1 LKRTA
6 YDRKLPYALNSN
18 NELVSIYSIKEH
30 GLACNCRCPKC
41 RKPLEARIGTG
52 ARARYFAH
60 SKHSNCHGAT
70 MTILHMLSEKII
82 EENMSV
88 MAPQYKSV
96 APRKLEFVEVEVERR
111 EDRKDM
117 QPDIVGITADG
128 KRWAIEIN
136 NTHEVNG
143 RKRQKIV
150 ESGITC
156 LEINVSKQAV
166 DNLKEF
172 LLCSPMCRDWINN
185 PNDEESLPQP
195 SPQEI
200 PAQGENRQMRY
211 DYYSGLKDEMY
222 KAFLTD
228 EYSDCQTPLS
238 YGKSI
243 FSKETMAALRVEIDE
258 SVMRIPDNCSSLDEY
273 YVFIKDKKYFMFDR
287 QRHFIIDVVY
297 NSTCGQL
304 IIFHKNS
311 IGVSYHYATCVYIDN
326 DGSVKE
332 QTIECSS
339 YDIPNIR
346 KAKEIE
352 WDQMMKQL

>member
-1 LKRTA
+1 MKGNIS
-6 YDRKLPYALNSN
+6 DSKLPYALNSN
-18 NELVSIYSIKEH
+18 NELVSIYRIKEH

-52 ARARYFAH
+52 VRAPYFAH

-70 MTILHMLSEKII
+70 MTILHMLSEQII
-82 EENMSV
+82 EDNKSV
-88 MAPQYKSV
+88 MVPRYKSV

-166 DNLKEF
+166 DSLKDF

-185 PNDEESLPQP
+185 PNDEESLPQS
-195 SPQEI
+195 SPQKI
-200 PAQGENRQMRY
+200 SAQEENAPMRY
-211 DYYSGLKDEMY
+211 DYYSGFKDEMY
-222 KAFLTD
+222 KSFLTE
-228 EYSDCQTPLS
+228 EYCECQTPLS
-238 YGKSI
+238 CGKSI
-243 FSKETMAALRVEIDE
+243 CSKKAMAALRVGIDE
-258 SVMRIPDNCSSLDEY
+258 SVMRIPENCRSLDEY
-273 YVFIKDKKYFMFDR
+273 YLFIKDKKHFMFDR
-287 QRHFIIDVVY
+287 QRHIIIDVVY
-297 NSTCGQL
+297 NSTFGQL
-304 IIFHKNS
+304 IIFHKDS
-311 IGVSYHYATCVYIDN
+311 IGVSYHYATCVYMDY
-326 DGSVKE
+326 DSCVRE

-352 WDQMMKQL
+352 WEQMMKHL